1 MMKTLMKLIAGLL
14 NVPSWIED
22 KFIQDIRSS
31 LSHFSFMYFYL
42 SYVEKGFVEQFNK
55 KNCDKIEKFKKL
67 KTILMKSLKCNDV
80 STFTQRL

>member
-1 MMKTLMKLIAGLL
+1 MKLIAGLL
-14 NVPSWIED
+14 NVPSWIEE
-22 KFIQDIRSS
+22 KFIQDFRLS
-31 LSHFSFMYFYL
+31 LSHFLVVHSFMYFYL

-67 KTILMKSLKCNDV
+67 KTILIKSLKCDDV